1 MDYRCLMNV
10 SNTPTTNTFCDLDII
25 RFGNLDKYDCQV
37 TQIYF
42 SKSSPKFC
50 CHLVIRVP
58 IIAGLECQGHSQ
70 VSDGLLMTVKMKNSD
85 FGNLDI
91 CFLQNLPKNYLAAFS
106 FFLQPLFGPANIYPI
121 AEVEYD
127 KLFTKKNRAE
137 QLKQVKIY
145 VTLRPGTFDQ
155 KLTKLYERANTLA

>member
-1 MDYRCLMNV
+1 M
-10 SNTPTTNTFCDLDII
+10 
-25 RFGNLDKYDCQV
+25 
-37 TQIYF
+37 
-42 SKSSPKFC
+42 
-50 CHLVIRVP
+50 IRVP

-70 VSDGLLMTVKMKNSD
+70 VSDGLLMTVKIKILS
-85 FGNLDI
+85 FKILTYL
-91 CFLQNLPKNYLAAFS
+91 FVQNYLAAFS

-127 KLFTKKNRAE
+127 KLFTKKNSRAE